1 MLGVN
6 RSDQTTSGVG
16 SAEATDHSRRL
27 NNLARYGVVAEVDYT
42 GETAGFPAVRVDMQD
57 GALRSDWVPWFTP
70 RAGADVVWDPPTVG
84 EVVMLLAPSGE
95 LANGVAIPGMF
106 SDGNANGDRAALHRR
121 TYSDGT
127 VVEHDSDNH
136 TLTIDTTAS
145 TGSVVIRTGS
155 ASIEASGAVTVEAQ
169 GQVSI
174 TGSAIHLNP

>member
-1 MLGVN
+1 MLGLN
-6 RSDQTTSGVG
+6 RSDQNTSGIG
-16 SAEATDHSRRL
+16 SPEATDHSRRL
-27 NNLARYGVVAEVDYT
+27 NNLARYGVVAEVDYN

-127 VVEHDSDNH
+127 IVEYDSDNH
-136 TLTIDTTAS
+136 TLTIDTTSS
-145 TGSVVIRTGS
+145 TGSVVIRTGA
-155 ASIEASGAVTVEAQ
+155 ASIQSQ
-169 GQVSI
+169 GEVSI
-174 TGSAIHLNP
+174 TGSSIHLNP

>member
-6 RSDQTTSGVG
+6 RSDQITSGVG

-42 GETAGFPAVRVDMQD
+42 GGTAGFPAVRVDMQD
-57 GALRSDWVPWFTP
+57 GELRSDWVPWFTP

-95 LANGVAIPGMF
+95 LGNGVAIPGMF

-121 TYSDGT
+121 TYANGT
-127 VVEHDSDNH
+127 IVEHDSETN
-136 TLTIDTTAS
+136 TLTIDATAS
-145 TGSVVIRTGS
+145 EGTVIIK
-155 ASIEASGAVTVEAQ
+155 AAV
-169 GQVSI
+169 
-174 TGSAIHLNP
+174 IHLNPS